1 MSKKKNT
8 LKDLDDFLKQQ
19 AASLVS
25 PEKLPSTPTT
35 RDQEVENTAGS
46 IIEDTDSAAQFI
58 KAMQNDNGRLSHICD
73 AILGSY
79 EHVRDLAP
87 EEKMLVNTA
96 LYIKNPKNW
105 KDAITTYWRNHK

>member
-25 PEKLPSTPTT
+25 PKKLPSTPPAQN
-35 RDQEVENTAGS
+35 QEVENTTG
-46 IIEDTDSAAQFI
+46 SAAQETDTAAQFVN
-58 KAMQNDNGRLSHICD
+58 AMQNDDNRLSHICD